1 MNVKKG
7 VTIPVTGMTCAACQS
22 FVQKTLEK
30 QPGVERASVNLMMH
44 NATVEYDPAST
55 SPERLVGV
63 IRDTG
68 YGAELPPPGRTAFDE
83 EEARQREQTAEFRS
97 LRRKAIGTFLAA
109 LGMMF
114 ASMPL
119 MSSHGADPLMR
130 LVMHT
135 LSPRLEAAFPWLY
148 AIDHRLLSFVLLA
161 ATTAILL
168 WSGRR
173 FYVKAWSALRH
184 RTADMNT
191 LIALGTGTA
200 FVYSAAVTIAPGL
213 FASRG
218 VAPDVYYEAVVTII
232 ALVLAGNTMESR
244 AKGQTS
250 AALRKLVSLQPKTAR
265 IVRDTSELEVPVED
279 LRSGDILI
287 VRPGERIPVDGEVV
301 DGSSAVDES
310 MLTGEP
316 VPVEKL
322 PGNRVIGGTINRT
335 GSFRY
340 RATAL
345 GDDSVLAN
353 IVRLMRAAQGSRAPI
368 QNLAD
373 RVSAIFVPTVLAIA
387 LATFTAWLLLSPES
401 GVFHAAGAAVAVLI
415 IACPCAMG
423 LAVPTAVMV
432 ATGKAAELGI
442 LIKGGEALQRA
453 AGVNTV
459 VLDKTGTVTEGRPSV
474 TDVIGNRDALR
485 LAAAVES
492 RSEHPLAA
500 AIVEAAEGA
509 LPPVTEFEAHAGMGA
524 TALVESR
531 RITVGSDRLIAPT
544 PPLRAAAESL
554 ARQGRTVVYVSIDDQ
569 PSAVIGIRDTVREG
583 SPEAIA
589 ALRSLGDEVVLLTGD
604 QEAAA
609 RVVAGEVGIERVH
622 AGLLPEDKVEHVKRL
637 QAEGR
642 IVAMIGDGINDAPA
656 LAQAD
661 VGIAIG
667 AGTGIAVE
675 AADLTLMRDDLRAAV
690 QALHLARQT
699 MRIMK
704 QNLFWAF
711 LYNVIAIPVAA
722 SGLLSPILASGA
734 MALSSV
740 SVVTNSL
747 RLRRGRYGR

>member
-1 MNVKKG
+1 MKKG

-30 QPGVERASVNLMMH
+30 QPGVERATVNLMMN
-44 NATVEYDPAST
+44 NATIEFDPAST
-55 SPERLVGV
+55 SAGHLVEV

-68 YGAELPPPGRTAFDE
+68 YGAELPAPGRSAFEE
-83 EEARQREQTAEFRS
+83 EEARERDQVAEFHS
-97 LRRKAIGTFLAA
+97 LRCKAIGTFIAA
-109 LGMMF
+109 VGMMV

-119 MSSHGADPLMR
+119 MSAHGADPLMR
-130 LVMHT
+130 LAMHA
-135 LSPRLEAAFPWLY
+135 LSPYLEAALPWLY
-148 AIDHRLLSFVLLA
+148 AINRHLLSFLLLIS
-161 ATTAILL
+161 TTAILC

-173 FYVKAWSALRH
+173 FYSKAWSALLH

-191 LIALGTGTA
+191 LIALGTGA
-200 FVYSAAVTIAPGL
+200 AYLYSAAVTIAPGL
-213 FASRG
+213 FAAHG

-232 ALVLAGNTMESR
+232 ALVLVGNTMESR

-265 IVRDTSELEVPVED
+265 IVRDTSEFEIPVEE
-279 LRSGDILI
+279 LRSGDVLV
-287 VRPGERIPVDGEVV
+287 VRPGERIPVDGEIV

-316 VPVEKL
+316 LPVEKF
-322 PGNRVIGGTINRT
+322 PGNRVIGGSINRT

-373 RVSAIFVPTVLAIA
+373 RVSSIFVPAVLAIA
-387 LATFTAWLLLSPES
+387 IFTFIAWMLISPQS
-401 GVFHAAGAAVAVLI
+401 GAFRAAGAAVAVLI

-432 ATGKAAELGI
+432 STGKAAEMGI
-442 LIKGGEALQRA
+442 LVKGGEALERA
-453 AGVNTV
+453 ARVNTV

-474 TDVIGNRDALR
+474 AGVAGREDALR
-485 LAAAVES
+485 LAAALES

-500 AIVEAAEGA
+500 AIVEAVDGP
-509 LPPVTEFEAHAGMGA
+509 LPPVTGFEARAGMGA
-524 TALVESR
+524 AGTVESHWV
-531 RITVGSDRLIAPT
+531 TVGSDRLIQPT
-544 PPLRAAAESL
+544 ESLRAAAEEL
-554 ARQGRTVVYVSIDDQ
+554 ARDGKTVVYVSIDNE
-569 PSAVIGIRDTVREG
+569 PAAVIGIRDTVRKG
-583 SPEAIA
+583 SPEAVR
-589 ALRSLGDEVVLLTGD
+589 ALRALGNEVVLLTGD
-604 QEAAA
+604 HATAA
-609 RVVAGEVGIERVH
+609 RVVAAEVGIENVH
-622 AGLLPEDKVEHVKRL
+622 AGLLPENKVDEVKKL
-637 QAEGR
+637 QSAGR
-642 IVAMIGDGINDAPA
+642 TVAMVGDGINDAPA

-667 AGTGIAVE
+667 AGTDVAVE
-675 AADLTLMRDDLRAAV
+675 AADLTLMRDDLGAAV

-699 MRIMK
+699 MRVMK

-722 SGLLSPILASGA
+722 FGLLSPILASAA
-734 MALSSV
+734 MAVSSV

-747 RLRRGRYGR
+747 RLRGGRYGR